1 MLWLIIAYPIQNSK
15 CQWEVDHTGDAES
28 TIGVIFHNSF
38 CSQGR
43 DHGHYHYDPTLIDII
58 QVAMDIKP
66 SSTSCHW
73 YHWCQTICH
82 HRFVM
87 DIAQRVMAIKEC
99 LIGIKELVMDIKEC
113 VSLSRNELHSYN
125 WNNRGCLWKA
135 VGQLARQ
142 RQKLRRIEDFTVQHQ
157 RLADLVSF
165 VVKNSTG
172 SIAQPQWAWNNG
184 EMSMKKPVGF
194 RGKSFGSP

>member
-1 MLWLIIAYPIQNSK
+1 
-15 CQWEVDHTGDAES
+15 
-28 TIGVIFHNSF
+28 
-38 CSQGR
+38 
-43 DHGHYHYDPTLIDII
+43 
-58 QVAMDIKP
+58 
-66 SSTSCHW
+66 
-73 YHWCQTICH
+73 
-82 HRFVM
+82 M

-172 SIAQPQWAWNNG
+172 SIAQPQ
-184 EMSMKKPVGF
+184 
-194 RGKSFGSP
+194 